1 MATGPARNQKM
12 KRTVLDTRR
21 QVMSA
26 VVCDYPGGREC
37 AAARLGLPLK
47 KLDNHLYENA
57 GSRPLSDEQ
66 IHMLEQQAGT
76 THFPDYVAALYGGLF
91 VPVANPDELDNIELF
106 ERCMKTAVKRGAVD
120 RIIAEALGNGE
131 IDDGEARAILDA
143 HRQHMAARHSEV
155 HAVILLHKAREPG
168 QN

>member
-1 MATGPARNQKM
+1 MAPGPARNQNL

-66 IHMLEQQAGT
+66 LHMLEQQSGT

-120 RIIAEALGNGE
+120 RIIAEALSNGE
-131 IDDGEARAILDA
+131 IDEGEARAILDA

-155 HAVILLHKAREPG
+155 HAVILLHKARKPG